1 MKYILPTVTALAVGI
16 VILASYLVPDNVAL
30 LTSRIIFVDWAV
42 VLAGLAVLLGVFN
55 VVIINARRVQAS
67 ARGWPY
73 NLLTILAV
81 IVMLTVGVGEGL
93 VNGQP
98 ALYESG
104 TLSNALF
111 SGVIVASQAALAS
124 MVMFFLVAGAMR
136 MMRTRPST
144 WTLLF
149 LGVVVIVLVGWVFIP
164 LAAVRQWLID
174 VVALGGARGI
184 MLGVAIGTIVMGLR
198 VLTGSEQPYRD

>member
-1 MKYILPTVTALAVGI
+1 MKYILPTVIALAVGI
-16 VILASYLVPDNVAL
+16 VILTSYLVPNNVAL
-30 LTSRIIFVDWAV
+30 LTSRIVFVDWAV

-55 VVIINARRVQAS
+55 VVIINVRRIQSS
-67 ARGWPY
+67 AKGWPY
-73 NLLTILAV
+73 NMLTVLAV
-81 IVMLTVGVGEGL
+81 IVMLAVGVGEGL
-93 VNGQP
+93 ANGQP

-111 SGVIVASQAALAS
+111 IGVIVASQAALAS

-136 MMRTRPST
+136 MMRSRPSG

-149 LGVVVIVLVGWVFIP
+149 LGVVVIVLVGWVVVP
-164 LAAVRQWLID
+164 LSGMRQWLID

-184 MLGVAIGTIVMGLR
+184 LIGVAIGAIVMGLR